1 MTKRILTDN
10 PIKSD
15 SGTRFDIMSDFHNI
29 INGIRETLTAE
40 VFLWIT
46 GVRGKYSLPRG
57 SVLDYIRYKSIQ
69 DAKDTGAITVNREE
83 TDEIPNRGT
92 DYKGTE
98 YR

>member
-1 MTKRILTDN
+1 MDN
-10 PIKSD
+10 WSAWQIFF
-15 SGTRFDIMSDFHNI
+15 T
-29 INGIRETLTAE
+29 T
-40 VFLWIT
+40 
-46 GVRGKYSLPRG
+46 G
-57 SVLDYIRYKSIQ
+57 SVIDYKSIQ

>member
-1 MTKRILTDN
+1 MTQCQI
-10 PIKSD
+10 
-15 SGTRFDIMSDFHNI
+15 FHNI

-40 VFLWIT
+40 VLLWIT

>member
-1 MTKRILTDN
+1 MDN
-10 PIKSD
+10 WSAWQIFF
-15 SGTRFDIMSDFHNI
+15 T
-29 INGIRETLTAE
+29 T
-40 VFLWIT
+40 
-46 GVRGKYSLPRG
+46 G
-57 SVLDYIRYKSIQ
+57 SVLDYSRYKSIQ

>member
-1 MTKRILTDN
+1 MDN
-10 PIKSD
+10 WSAWQIFS
-15 SGTRFDIMSDFHNI
+15 T
-29 INGIRETLTAE
+29 T
-40 VFLWIT
+40 
-46 GVRGKYSLPRG
+46 G

-69 DAKDTGAITVNREE
+69 YAKDTGAITVNREE

>member
-1 MTKRILTDN
+1 MDN
-10 PIKSD
+10 WSAWQIFF
-15 SGTRFDIMSDFHNI
+15 T
-29 INGIRETLTAE
+29 
-40 VFLWIT
+40 
-46 GVRGKYSLPRG
+46 
-57 SVLDYIRYKSIQ
+57 IRYKSIQ

>member
-1 MTKRILTDN
+1 MDN
-10 PIKSD
+10 WSAWQIFF
-15 SGTRFDIMSDFHNI
+15 T
-29 INGIRETLTAE
+29 T
-40 VFLWIT
+40 
-46 GVRGKYSLPRG
+46 G

-69 DAKDTGAITVNREE
+69 DAITVNREE

>member
-1 MTKRILTDN
+1 MDDWSAWQTFFT
-10 PIKSD
+10 
-15 SGTRFDIMSDFHNI
+15 T
-29 INGIRETLTAE
+29 
-40 VFLWIT
+40 
-46 GVRGKYSLPRG
+46 G

-69 DAKDTGAITVNREE
+69 DTKDTGAITVNREE